1 METASISACFI
12 LWEIISRPEIYEMV
26 MKELT
31 DAFTNWD
38 QVDILKLEKLVYFNA
53 TIFEGLRYPS
63 LPLSHSPHRPAT
75 YTIRV
80 HPPIPIAFTRV
91 VPKGGATLNGLFV
104 PEGVPFFPPHLFG
117 CI

>member
-38 QVDILKLEKLVYFNA
+38 EVDILKLEKLMYFNA

-63 LPLSHSPHRPAT
+63 LPPSISLISLKSRL
-75 YTIRV
+75 I
-80 HPPIPIAFTRV
+80 ILESI
-91 VPKGGATLNGLFV
+91 
-104 PEGVPFFPPHLFG
+104 HLFQLRSLALYLKEAQP
-117 CI
+117 